1 MILLRK
7 TLKLFTLLAILCAS
21 FLLFASVAGPLLLN
35 LASNAAVFSL
45 DRKLKSKKLGSVKV
59 SFRKVQLKL
68 TGDVVWKGVAVH
80 IISRKDSGDLA
91 IAQGTWR
98 IRQAELVVKDF
109 LKGTFFLKIDGLQF
123 QPKTQI
129 SYTKSLLL
137 VNESCLIYSTI
148 PPGVFFSGPRRV
160 WLLLKDFLENGT
172 TVLPLRLSGRVTFLM
187 KGSEILL
194 RFHFIERNKRWALE
208 VDPKDLRQVADLMGD
223 PITNEEVK
231 VMAGNPL
238 KMIEVLRIKTQTRKT
253 AAEICGKISTDLE
266 SRCRH
271 VLFSYKLTKA
281 FGQRFA
287 KHLTDAREIG
297 DKDDSYEE
305 RVLDDQDSKQ
315 GREYALGKYSEK
327 EMLKEVLAKN
337 AEKAPDK
344 DGLAP
349 L

>member
-7 TLKLFTLLAILCAS
+7 TLKLFSLLAILFAS
-21 FLLFASVAGPLLLN
+21 FLLLTSVTGPLLLN
-35 LASNAAVFSL
+35 LASNAAVFSI

-59 SFRKVQLKL
+59 TFKKVQLKL

-80 IISRKDSGDLA
+80 LTSRRDSGDLA

-98 IRQAELVVKDF
+98 VRQVELVVKDF
-109 LKGTFFLKIDGLQF
+109 FKGTFFLKIDGLQF

-137 VNESCLIYSTI
+137 VNESCLIYATI
-148 PPGVFFSGPRRV
+148 PPGVFFSGTRRV
-160 WLLLKDFLENGT
+160 WLLLKDFLESGT
-172 TVLPLRLSGRVTFLM
+172 TVFPLRLSGRVTFLM

-223 PITNEEVK
+223 PVTNEEVK

-238 KMIEVLRIKTQTRKT
+238 KMLEVLRIKTQSRKT
-253 AAEICGKISTDLE
+253 AAEVCGKISSDLE

-271 VLFSYKLTKA
+271 ILFSFKLTKA

-305 RVLDDQDSKQ
+305 RVLDDQDSKR
-315 GREYALGKYSEK
+315 GREYALGKCSEK
-327 EMLKEVLAKN
+327 MMLKEVLAEN
-337 AEKAPDK
+337 AEKKTDKEAPV
-344 DGLAP
+344 P